1 MLDEWDCVF
10 FQPVYI
16 KHVDYWARKGM
27 FKTIWKFSIH
37 DQLHLFFFLLAFAK
51 TTRVQRKKQNVVK
64 DGVPWLSRLR
74 KETEPQI
81 TTATT
86 DVGCI
91 QFEMAISETSAT
103 VSACS
108 TSAHYNHTFP
118 EEIKCFCARRASQI
132 TEPDNNRSDV
142 PQSTGRISWGQLRE
156 KLLSVST
163 PARRGRV

>member
-1 MLDEWDCVF
+1 MNETVCSFSPYTFSSL
-10 FQPVYI
+10 
-16 KHVDYWARKGM
+16 DYWAGKGM
-27 FKTIWKFSIH
+27 FKTIWKFSMH

-51 TTRVQRKKQNVVK
+51 TRVT
-64 DGVPWLSRLR
+64 
-74 KETEPQI
+74 TEPQI

-91 QFEMAISETSAT
+91 QFEMTISETSAT

-108 TSAHYNHTFP
+108 TSAHCNHTFP
-118 EEIKCFCARRASQI
+118 EEIKCFCARGASQI
-132 TEPDNNRSDV
+132 TEPDNNRSDE
-142 PQSTGRISWGQLRE
+142 PQSRGRLSWGQLRE

>member
-1 MLDEWDCVF
+1 MNEIVCSF
-10 FQPVYI
+10 SPYTFNS
-16 KHVDYWARKGM
+16 VDYWAGKGM
-27 FKTIWKFSIH
+27 LKTIWKFSMH
-37 DQLHLFFFLLAFAK
+37 DQLHLFFFLLAK
-51 TTRVQRKKQNVVK
+51 TTRVQRKNQNVVK
-64 DGVPWLSRLR
+64 DEVPWLSRLR

-91 QFEMAISETSAT
+91 QFEMTISETSAT
-103 VSACS
+103 VSTCS

-118 EEIKCFCARRASQI
+118 EEIKCFCARGASQI
-132 TEPDNNRSDV
+132 TEPDNNRSDE
-142 PQSTGRISWGQLRE
+142 PQSRGRLSWGQLRE